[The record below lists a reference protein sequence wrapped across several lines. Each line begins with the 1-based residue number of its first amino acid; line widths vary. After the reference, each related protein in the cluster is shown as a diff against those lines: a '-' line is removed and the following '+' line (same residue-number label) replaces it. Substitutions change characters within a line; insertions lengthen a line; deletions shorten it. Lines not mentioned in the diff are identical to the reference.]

1 MATLYLSQQG
11 ATLRK
16 EQNRFVVE
24 HDGKILAEAHDF
36 KVERVV
42 VFGHAQLS
50 TQAMAF
56 LLERGIDTAFLSAHG
71 RLKGR
76 LAPIESKNSPLR
88 IAQYARSLDPS
99 FALNVA
105 RAMVAGK
112 IANCSEVLARHCR
125 NHPASSLQNHIDQL
139 AAAGQKARRARPVE
153 SLRGIE
159 GTAAAIYFQGF
170 ARCLRR
176 NFDFHKRTRRPPADP
191 VNSLLSFAYTL
202 LYNEAI
208 AAAAAAG
215 FDCYIGFFHSIHYGR
230 CSLALDLMEE
240 FRPLIADRLAL
251 NLVNL
256 DVIKADDFHKQSREQ
271 GDTETRRHGDAGTRR
286 QGFYLNDDARK
297 RFLREYERMTTA
309 EFAHKQTG
317 VRTSLRRALH
327 HQALVLQKTVL
338 NGGPYRPFDG
348 WR

>member
-1 MATLYLSQQG
+1 MATLYITEQQ

-16 EQNRFVVE
+16 EHNRLVVE
-24 HDGKILAEAHDF
+24 RDGLALMEVHDF

-42 VFGHAQLS
+42 VFGNAQIS

-56 LLERGIDTAFLSAHG
+56 LLERGIDTAFLSTHG

-88 IAQYARSLDPS
+88 IAQYERSRDS
-99 FALNVA
+99 AFALDLA

-112 IANCSEVLARHCR
+112 ISNCAEVLARHGR
-125 NHPASSLQNHIDQL
+125 NHAGGNLQNEIAQIM
-139 AAAGQKARRARPVE
+139 AASQKARRGRGLE

-170 ARCLRR
+170 AHCLRR
-176 NFDFHKRTRRPPADP
+176 NFNFHKRTRRPPADP

-208 AAAAAAG
+208 SACAATG
-215 FDCYIGFFHSIHYGR
+215 FDCYIGFFHAIHYGR

-240 FRPLIADRLAL
+240 FRPLVADRLAL

-256 DVIKADDFHKQSREQ
+256 DIIKADDFHKKE
-271 GDTETRRHGDAGTRR
+271 G

-317 VRTSLRRALH
+317 ERTDMRRALH
-327 HQALVLQKTVL
+327 AQALVLQKTIL
-338 NGGPYRPFDG
+338 NGSDYKPFDG

>member
-1 MATLYLSQQG
+1 MATLYITEQH

-16 EQNRFVVE
+16 EQNRLVVE
-24 HDGKILAEAHDF
+24 RDGNALMEVHDF

-42 VFGHAQLS
+42 VFGNAQLS
-50 TQAMAF
+50 TQAMAY
-56 LLERGIDTAFLSAHG
+56 LLERGIDTAFLTTHG

-76 LAPIESKNSPLR
+76 LAPIESKNAPLR
-88 IAQYARSLDPS
+88 IAQYERSRDLP

-105 RAMVAGK
+105 RSMVAGK
-112 IANCSEVLARHCR
+112 ISNCAEVLTRHQR
-125 NHPASSLQNHIDQL
+125 NHAEGRLQNEIDQL
-139 AAAGQKARRARPVE
+139 IAASQRARRGRSLE
-153 SLRGIE
+153 TLRGIE

-176 NFDFHKRTRRPPADP
+176 NFNFQKRSRRPPADP

-208 AAAAAAG
+208 SACAATG
-215 FDCYIGFFHSIHYGR
+215 FDCYIGFFHAVHYGR

-240 FRPLIADRLAL
+240 FRPLVADRLAI

-256 DVIKADDFHKQSREQ
+256 DVIKTDDFHKED
-271 GDTETRRHGDAGTRR
+271 GK
-286 QGFYLNDDARK
+286 GFYLNDEARK
-297 RFLREYERMTTA
+297 RFLREYERMTTS
-309 EFAHKQTG
+309 EFAHEQTRE
-317 VRTSLRRALH
+317 RTSLRRALYG
-327 HQALVLQKTVL
+327 QALVLQKAVL
-338 NGGPYRPFDG
+338 HGSDYQPFDG